1 MAGDER
7 PNVVLISPYRRAK
20 QTGVLAH
27 GREPHLRHTCP
38 FRRLNQSHDSR
49 VVESSGLTHDNYLRP
64 RLNALAGRWLVIM
77 EPRRINAFA
86 DVNLD
91 DGLKLAIARD
101 LKRVWSEVLEQPL
114 PTELR
119 RLIDR
124 LEQATRGQSLGPE

>member
-1 MAGDER
+1 M
-7 PNVVLISPYRRAK
+7 VV
-20 QTGVLAH
+20 
-27 GREPHLRHTCP
+27 
-38 FRRLNQSHDSR
+38 
-49 VVESSGLTHDNYLRP
+49 
-64 RLNALAGRWLVIM
+64 M

-101 LKRVWSEVLEQPL
+101 LKHLWSELLREPL

-124 LEQATRGQSLGPE
+124 VEQVTRDQSRRPE

>member
-1 MAGDER
+1 
-7 PNVVLISPYRRAK
+7 
-20 QTGVLAH
+20 
-27 GREPHLRHTCP
+27 GRERAAQRADPV
-38 FRRLNQSHDSR
+38 SR
-49 VVESSGLTHDNYLRP
+49 ARGWPRERSNPAGLTHDNYLRP

>member
-1 MAGDER
+1 MIRSAGFR
-7 PNVVLISPYRRAK
+7 GASAVPH
-20 QTGVLAH
+20 QTAVLAH
-27 GREPHLRHTCP
+27 GRET
-38 FRRLNQSHDSR
+38 RLASGRNPA
-49 VVESSGLTHDNYLRP
+49 GLTHDNYLRP

>member
-1 MAGDER
+1 M
-7 PNVVLISPYRRAK
+7 
-20 QTGVLAH
+20 
-27 GREPHLRHTCP
+27 
-38 FRRLNQSHDSR
+38 
-49 VVESSGLTHDNYLRP
+49 GLTRDNYLRP
-64 RLNALAGRWLVIM
+64 RLNALARRWLVVM

-101 LKRVWSEVLEQPL
+101 LKRLWSEVLEQPL

-124 LEQATRGQSLGPE
+124 LEQVTRGQSRGPE

>member
-1 MAGDER
+1 M
-7 PNVVLISPYRRAK
+7 I
-20 QTGVLAH
+20 
-27 GREPHLRHTCP
+27 
-38 FRRLNQSHDSR
+38 
-49 VVESSGLTHDNYLRP
+49 YLRP

>member
-1 MAGDER
+1 M
-7 PNVVLISPYRRAK
+7 
-20 QTGVLAH
+20 
-27 GREPHLRHTCP
+27 TCP

>member
-1 MAGDER
+1 MWNDPSG
-7 PNVVLISPYRRAK
+7 LITR
-20 QTGVLAH
+20 
-27 GREPHLRHTCP
+27 
-38 FRRLNQSHDSR
+38 RRLR
-49 VVESSGLTHDNYLRP
+49 VSVSAPKSITRTRDRSNPAGLTHDNYLRP